1 MRWRELRE
9 LWRQTGQT
17 VAAEQDERAELASLR
32 AERMVSRVTMPV
44 VILALGVL
52 ALAPLSDHQRSSAV
66 GPVFVG
72 VIIMLAVVNAVA
84 TRRYRPQTAL
94 STQAQAIRSMLAMP
108 VIALPIFLVVYLAS
122 GRSHGWLA
130 ALAPAVI
137 FLLMTEGLLWL
148 RLRRTR
154 RGDPAD
160 GSEDRGAIISGAKK
174 GIDPR

>member
-1 MRWRELRE
+1 MRLRE
-9 LWRQTGQT
+9 LWSQTGQT

-32 AERMVSRVTMPV
+32 AERMVSRVTMPM

-84 TRRYRPQTAL
+84 TRRYHPQTRL
-94 STQAQAIRSMLAMP
+94 STKAQAIRSMLAMP
-108 VIALPIFLVVYLAS
+108 VIGLPIFLVVYLALAS

-160 GSEDRGAIISGAKK
+160 GSEDHGAIISGAKK
-174 GIDPR
+174 EIDPR